1 MLVLSRKVGEVIKI
15 GSSVEITVL
24 SFDRGVVRLG
34 VEAPRDIA
42 VHRKEVFDR
51 MFEFNKKSS
60 KADPVSLRNILN
72 ETGLVFDVSD
82 TDNLEDVTSKYKHV

>member
-1 MLVLSRKVGEVIKI
+1 MLVLSRKVGEVMKI
-15 GSSVEITVL
+15 GSSVSITVI

-51 MFEFNKKSS
+51 MFEFNEKSS
-60 KADPVSLRNILN
+60 KADPASLRNILN
-72 ETGLVFDVSD
+72 ETGLVFELSEA
-82 TDNLEDVTSKYKHV
+82 DNLEDLTLKI